1 MFYKRKL
8 LFAVNINMF
17 IHGLLHGTRVPVA
30 LHVLLGALY
39 IDVQTGASPLFLSF
53 ETP

>member
-17 IHGLLHGTRVPVA
+17 IHGLLHGTQVPVA
-30 LHVLLGALY
+30 LLLRALY